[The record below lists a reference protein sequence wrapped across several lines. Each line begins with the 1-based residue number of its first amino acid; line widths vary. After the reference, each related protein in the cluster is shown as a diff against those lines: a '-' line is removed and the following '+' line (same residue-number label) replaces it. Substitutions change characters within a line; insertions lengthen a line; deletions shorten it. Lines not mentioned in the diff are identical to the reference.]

1 MEGFWRCVDEEKNKI
16 RRGEGKG
23 IKGEL
28 RGVYMTLRI
37 MEKSIQRRG
46 EGEGEEE
53 IGIRVEV
60 KKGVRWIEKW
70 KKRGRKRGSQNDK

>member
-1 MEGFWRCVDEEKNKI
+1 
-16 RRGEGKG
+16 
-23 IKGEL
+23 
-28 RGVYMTLRI
+28 
-37 MEKSIQRRG
+37 MEKSIQRRE

-70 KKRGRKRGSQNDK
+70 KKRERKEKREPK